1 MNIGDIRI
9 YPCFAAHT
17 PRVETMEPKEWLY
30 AESGLQEFGIILDH
44 NNNLVDGYCG
54 YLLAKRYGLTHVPV
68 RYGRRQ
74 TVRASHRPG
83 GKLYSWELP
92 GILVGRVRPGDRVM
106 VETSGGHSLVTVA
119 QVEEYSREAPEPL
132 RMVIR
137 RLRRSRKSG

>member
-17 PRVETMEPKEWLY
+17 PRVETMERKEWLY
-30 AESGLQEFGIILDH
+30 AGGGPKEFGIILDH
-44 NNNLVDGYCG
+44 NNYLVDGYCG
-54 YLLAKRYGLTHVPV
+54 YLLAKRYGLTHVSV
-68 RYGRRQ
+68 RYGMRQ
-74 TVRASHRPG
+74 IVRASHKPD

-106 VETSGGHSLVTVA
+106 VEIAGGHSLVTVA
-119 QVEEYSREAPEPL
+119 SVEECGQDVPETL

-137 RLRRSRKSG
+137 RTGRRRKGG